1 MSEFTD
7 DIEMGLN
14 SDNSL
19 DEYSL
24 DNDTFGLN
32 NSSNSTGGSNPELEM
47 VIHSFTH
54 DTQVNMG
61 VDISAFSTK
70 VKFCAFSEILLNFT
84 FTFANMSSGRI

>member
-7 DIEMGLN
+7 DIEMGLM
-14 SDNSL
+14 
-19 DEYSL
+19 DEYFL

-61 VDISAFSTK
+61 VDISAFSTNE
-70 VKFCAFSEILLNFT
+70 S
-84 FTFANMSSGRI
+84 

>member
-19 DEYSL
+19 DEYFL

-54 DTQVNMG
+54 DTQVNM
-61 VDISAFSTK
+61 
-70 VKFCAFSEILLNFT
+70 
-84 FTFANMSSGRI
+84 